1 MNSEAR
7 SFRESQRYQLQP
19 NMIHASSRNKQMP
32 REIYRGPKLTKEKI
46 KKIKSRRRLTVL
58 GIGALLL
65 SSMVGMTGLK
75 VVGAL
80 EDRPIK
86 NTITQMQEKGIDM
99 SKLGLAE
106 DTIQNMQV
114 YDRYFESLDLE
125 NIYNTDDEIIKVIE
139 GIKEVS
145 ENVIKDKMVKLSG
158 KDRDSISV
166 RARNEE
172 LGSYGAVEFGEISI
186 DIGTSKERRYIG
198 VSNIIGIGQ
207 KDHIASDISDY
218 ILQLSD
224 FDGLIVRLKDDRITK
239 VNAIKELRNMYKDT
253 CKMASKQFTMDEKG
267 NIETKEINQQAKNE
281 KELGE

>member
-19 NMIHASSRNKQMP
+19 NMVHASGVSKQMP

-65 SSMVGMTGLK
+65 TSMVGMTGIN
-75 VVGAL
+75 VIGAL

-86 NTITQMQEKGIDM
+86 NTITQMQEKGLDV
-99 SKLGLAE
+99 SSLGLSE

-114 YDRYFESLDLE
+114 YDRYFDNIDYD

-139 GIKEVS
+139 GAKEIS

-158 KDRDSISV
+158 EDRDSISLC
-166 RARNEE
+166 ARSEG
-172 LGSYGAVEFGEISI
+172 LGSSGPIEYGEIVI
-186 DIGTSKERRYIG
+186 NGGTSEEHKYRG
-198 VSNIIGIGQ
+198 VGTLTGIGQ
-207 KDHIASDISDY
+207 EDHITSDISDY

-224 FDGLIVRLKDDRITK
+224 FDGLIVKLKDDRITK
-239 VNAIKELRNMYKDT
+239 VNAIKELKKMYKEA

-267 NIETKEINQQAKNE
+267 NIETKEIKQQAKNE
-281 KELGE
+281 RELGE